1 MSNNSNIALQ
11 KNKKVVEFCTIF
23 LPAHQKKK
31 DTTEEEKKKI
41 MKKLQSS
48 KFKVESTNTL
58 N

>member
-31 DTTEEEKKKI
+31 DTTEEEKKNNEKTPI
-41 MKKLQSS
+41 IEVQGRVNQYS
-48 KFKVESTNTL
+48 
-58 N
+58 